1 MSDLD
6 SVEGRP
12 ADDAEEVEPGGRD
25 GVGAHQP
32 LPVHLQPRGRLAGV
46 QVEAEHDRGREA
58 GPLKNVSKGQI
69 LQLVL
74 Q

>member
-6 SVEGRP
+6 PVEGRP
-12 ADDAEEVEPGGRD
+12 ADDAEEAKPGGRD

-32 LPVHLQPRGRLAGV
+32 LPVKLQPRGRLAGV
-46 QVEAEHDRGREA
+46 QVEAEQNRGGEA
-58 GPLKNVSKGQI
+58 GPLENVSKGQI